1 MEEIEPL
8 ETSKVGVVQDVLWA
22 LSHPE
27 ERMMTLHQ
35 GAKDKDELRKLRA
48 LLGKYAKKAGM
59 VLKTKRVG
67 DDLRIW
73 RVE

>member
-1 MEEIEPL
+1 MGNAKL
-8 ETSKVGVVQDVLWA
+8 VQDVIWA
-22 LSHPE
+22 LSRE

-35 GAKDKDELRKLRA
+35 GAKDKAELRSLRA